1 MEKPSI
7 FDFTTALRGQA
18 QLRVWLASVCIAI
31 WLCVIFVLKSPQL
44 YVFLVASVHL
54 TYAVALY
61 VMTHRSRNIWP
72 KWVGY
77 LTAVLDPLILTAW
90 VIVMG
95 QTAVLVVPLFIFTS
109 IGYGMRTGNK
119 AIMRT
124 AQGVAIAGLAIA
136 PLLAS
141 YWHDHM
147 LFWVSSLISILMI
160 PGYVAV
166 LMDKLNHAI
175 IFAEQESRA
184 KSDLLARVSHE
195 LRTPLGGIS
204 NAAEL
209 LQAEAN
215 TARPKQLAATI
226 LTLSGHLLA
235 DINDLLDQSK
245 LTLTKIQLKAN
256 PINIADQ
263 VEVVRAAVETNAR
276 KKGIGFSSV
285 IDPRIVDQV
294 VGDAHWLTRLL
305 INLVG
310 NSVKFTEYGSVALNI
325 SLLRESPSDYLLRFS
340 IKDSGV
346 GIPQEFQDK
355 IFDPFVQLNTKNLQH
370 PEGTGLGLAISRQVV
385 EVMGGTLRVSS
396 DVGVGSTFWFDL
408 RLPRFLV
415 GQHGFETAS
424 DLGASDRH
432 HVFERRRILIVD
444 DNETNRY
451 LLQEILQK
459 EGHSVILAD
468 SGEQALDILGST
480 DQFDLIL
487 LDYNLGDIDGSTV
500 LQTYRFG
507 CRNPV
512 PAYFLTADAS
522 ALTASRLKNTG
533 AVGVLTKPVLAQ
545 ELRDAIHQSCL
556 SIDARR
562 TLSSAPI
569 LSERR
574 DVSPESAEL
583 QHLRPVP
590 TVYIDMNVIDK
601 LKQIGTRRDFIKEL
615 LERASTDIERNA
627 TRILDALDTGNHNG
641 VYDAA
646 HALKGVCMETGAMRL
661 MSLAIGIMRTDSAIL
676 TEQKQRL
683 AQNLQ
688 ESTSK
693 TREALRDVIAE
704 ARQVDAHAD
713 KNVDYG

>member
-7 FDFTTALRGQA
+7 FDYATALRGQA
-18 QLRVWLASVCIAI
+18 QLRMWLAGICIAI
-31 WLCVIFVLKSPQL
+31 WLCVIFTLKSPPL
-44 YVFLVASVHL
+44 YVFLVAFVHL
-54 TYAVALY
+54 AYAVALY
-61 VMTHRSRNIWP
+61 VMTHRGRNVWS
-72 KWVGY
+72 KWLGY
-77 LTAVLDPLILTAW
+77 LTALLDPLMLTAW

-124 AQGVAIAGLAIA
+124 AQGASLAGLAMA

-141 YWHDHM
+141 YWQDHM
-147 LFWVSSLISILMI
+147 LFWFSSLISILMI

-166 LMDKLNHAI
+166 LMDKLNQAI
-175 IFAEQESRA
+175 VFAEHESRA

-215 TARPKQLAATI
+215 TERPKQLAATI

-256 PINIADQ
+256 PIKLADQ
-263 VEVVRAAVETNAR
+263 VDMVRASVETNAR
-276 KKGIGFSSV
+276 KKGICFSSM
-285 IDPRIVDQV
+285 IDPRIIDNV
-294 VGDAHWLTRLL
+294 VGDSHWLTRLL
-305 INLVG
+305 INLAG
-310 NSVKFTEYGSVALNI
+310 NSVKFTEYGSVALSI

-340 IKDSGV
+340 IKDSGI
-346 GIPQEFQDK
+346 GIPKEFQDK
-355 IFDPFVQLNTKNLQH
+355 IFDPFVQLGTKSLQH
-370 PEGTGLGLAISRQVV
+370 AEGTGLGLAISRQVV

-396 DVGVGSTFWFDL
+396 DVGIGSTFWFDL
-408 RLPRFLV
+408 RMPRIPASRN
-415 GQHGFETAS
+415 GFEES
-424 DLGASDRH
+424 SNIGDLDRKSML
-432 HVFERRRILIVD
+432 ERRRILIVD

-468 SGEQALDILGST
+468 SGGQALDILAGSE
-480 DQFDLIL
+480 QFDLLL

-500 LQTYRFG
+500 LQTYWFG

-533 AVGVLTKPVLAQ
+533 ALGVLTKPVLAQ
-545 ELRDAIHQSCL
+545 ELRDVIN
-556 SIDARR
+556 R
-562 TLSSAPI
+562 TCNSMDVKQKVSS
-569 LSERR
+569 LQT
-574 DVSPESAEL
+574 VSGRKDLMPEPAAS
-583 QHLRPVP
+583 QRLRPIP
-590 TVYIDMNVIDK
+590 TVYIDMKVIDK

-615 LERASTDIERNA
+615 LGRASTDIERN
-627 TRILDALDTGNHNG
+627 TSRILDALESEDHNG

-661 MSLAIGIMRTDSAIL
+661 MSLAIGIMRTESAIL
-676 TEQKQRL
+676 VEQKQRL
-683 AQNLQ
+683 AQDLQ
-688 ESTSK
+688 ESSTK
-693 TREALRDVIAE
+693 TREALREVIAE
-704 ARQVDAHAD
+704 AGSQDGTFYQ
-713 KNVDYG
+713 NVDYG